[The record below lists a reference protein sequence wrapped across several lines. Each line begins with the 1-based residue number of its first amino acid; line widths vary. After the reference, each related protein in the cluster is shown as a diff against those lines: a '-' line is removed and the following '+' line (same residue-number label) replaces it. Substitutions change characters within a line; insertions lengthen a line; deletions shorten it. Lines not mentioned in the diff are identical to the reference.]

1 MICFQLQA
9 YQFWICTVC
18 TVCTVLFVLFVLCDL
33 PEYGWA
39 CWPGGEVLDVVL
51 EESGSP
57 ESMDL
62 LLRGVWIS

>member
-9 YQFWICTVC
+9 YHFGFILF
-18 TVCTVLFVLFVLCDL
+18 VLLVLLVLFVLCDL

-57 ESMDL
+57 ESIDL